1 MNLQFD
7 IPNVK
12 ASIIKVFGVGGSGN
26 NAVNHMY
33 KQGIKGVD
41 FLICNTDSQALEM
54 SPVPVKIQI
63 GNNLTD
69 GRGAGSDPEVGKKAA
84 MESSEELKKVLMNN
98 TKMIFIT
105 AGMGGGT
112 GTGAA
117 PVIAK
122 IAKDLGILT
131 VGIVTKPFE
140 FEGPR
145 RKAKADE
152 GIENLKKH
160 VDTLLVIDNEKLREM
175 YGNFPFSAAFAHADD
190 ILTMAARGIAEIIT
204 VPGYINV
211 DFEDVKTVMANSG
224 VAIMGS
230 AVAEGNDRAR
240 RAVESALHSPL
251 LSENDIEGAD
261 HILLNITS
269 GSQEVLLDEIT
280 VITNYIQ
287 EVAGIG
293 ADMIWGHCYDESL
306 GEKIMVTLIATGFEG
321 SKKKAVKEE
330 NKIVHPLNIE
340 NIETVEDVP
349 VLKPEAPTAAIA
361 RSFIQESLWPAES
374 MEPHLKEHILDEQEE
389 EELKK
394 EKTFRRLRSNSD
406 PLRTT
411 QGLDELEREP
421 AFKRKKVRLNNVP
434 HSSESNISRYTLTD
448 EPDEQ
453 ISIKPKN
460 SFLHDN
466 VD

>member
-230 AVAEGNDRAR
+230 AVAEGDDRAR
-240 RAVESALHSPL
+240 RAVENALHSPL

-330 NKIVHPLNIE
+330 NKIVLDLNTEESKPVIAPE
-340 NIETVEDVP
+340 PVP
-349 VLKPEAPTAAIA
+349 AASIA
-361 RSFIQESLWPAES
+361 RSFIQESLWPVENK
-374 MEPHLKEHILDEQEE
+374 MEPFLKDPLMEELDEDDM
-389 EELKK
+389 KK
-394 EKTFRRLRSNSD
+394 KQEKTFRRLRSNTD
-406 PLRTT
+406 ALKTT

-448 EPDEQ
+448 EPEET